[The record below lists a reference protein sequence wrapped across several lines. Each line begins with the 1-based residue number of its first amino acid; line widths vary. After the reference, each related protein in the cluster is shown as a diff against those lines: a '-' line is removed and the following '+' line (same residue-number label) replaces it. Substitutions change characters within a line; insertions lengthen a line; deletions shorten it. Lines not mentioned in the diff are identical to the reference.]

1 VDHWLKEG
9 LTLSTPTDTQAL
21 ASITKV
27 QDLMLNSAKAWDWD
41 YEKIHN
47 MFDNTIENRIMQT
60 PLLASVREDA
70 LVWKMEY
77 DGVYSVRSAYKHCL
91 NTTCI
96 QDRHGRYCSKL
107 ASKNPT
113 KSE

>member
-9 LTLSTPTDTQAL
+9 LTLPTPTDTQAL

-47 MFDNTIENRIMQT
+47 MFDNTIET
-60 PLLASVREDA
+60 CF
-70 LVWKMEY
+70 
-77 DGVYSVRSAYKHCL
+77 CL
-91 NTTCI
+91 
-96 QDRHGRYCSKL
+96 
-107 ASKNPT
+107 
-113 KSE
+113 